1 MIVGS
6 SFIIFIIVRASFITF
21 IISCIHDQLIMLHG
35 AHEFMMIML
44 MLMLMM
50 MCNLSVWPCGGG
62 RQRRESQKRVEA
74 GLRGRCVR
82 PSVHRRWWCEARG
95 EWRRRRMKAGTSL
108 AVAAVGGMV
117 VQRGL
122 CGAAYGA
129 LGLGEALAGGQTPDY
144 AEACLELA
152 ECVAGVFVR
161 SPKAVQGAILADCAA
176 AAAFLLAGST
186 GPDEARVRAASQLGE
201 AIAAARSVPAAKR
214 KALGAAFRRV
224 LVEAR
229 RRQGRALGTCDE
241 GDDGAAGGSTRGMG
255 LGPGAGSMELGQV
268 PEDVRVRVFSFLDPV
283 SLGRCACVSR
293 QWARE
298 ASLDVLWQ
306 PLFDHLTADVALGS
320 DRIRQLCSAAPSSS
334 TRAGEGDVA
343 GSLESAGAAGGAAS
357 NAGEPGL
364 PSQRLTPSGRS
375 PRSLDSVL
383 DLVDLDGLAAQAS
396 HNRGRGSKLAREA
409 GTAKAWFLREKAR
422 GEGGLA
428 ALKAHGRLVCSLCE
442 QLFWIPPTTPADAVR
457 LATCGHRA
465 KRPRSHRAMAE
476 HASRPRRVAE
486 PASLDSAAHTSIA
499 ETLKT
504 LLGCRHGCEH
514 VLVRPS
520 SPRESIQL
528 AILFDEEDS
537 SDSDSSDTS
546 TSSDDDDDARKG
558 GSNSRSARVLIGSH
572 RLE

>member
-1 MIVGS
+1 
-6 SFIIFIIVRASFITF
+6 
-21 IISCIHDQLIMLHG
+21 
-35 AHEFMMIML
+35 
-44 MLMLMM
+44 
-50 MCNLSVWPCGGG
+50 
-62 RQRRESQKRVEA
+62 
-74 GLRGRCVR
+74 
-82 PSVHRRWWCEARG
+82 
-95 EWRRRRMKAGTSL
+95 MKAGTSL
-108 AVAAVGGMV
+108 SVAAVGGMAE
-117 VQRGL
+117 QRGL
-122 CGAAYGA
+122 CGASYAA

-161 SPKAVQGAILADCAA
+161 SPKAVQGAILADCGA

-186 GPDEARVRAASQLGE
+186 RPDEARVRAASRLGE
-201 AIAAARSVPAAKR
+201 AIAAARSVPTAKR

-229 RRQGRALGTCDE
+229 RRQGRAPGMCDE
-241 GDDGAAGGSTRGMG
+241 GDDGDECDNGAAGGSTRGMG

-298 ASLDVLWQ
+298 ASLDALWQ

-334 TRAGEGDVA
+334 TRAGEVDVE
-343 GSLESAGAAGGAAS
+343 GSLASAGAAGGAAS

-364 PSQRLTPSGRS
+364 PAQRLTPSGRS

-396 HNRGRGSKLAREA
+396 HNRGKGGKLAREA

-457 LATCGHRA
+457 LATCGHGA
-465 KRPRSHRAMAE
+465 KRPRSHHAMAE
-476 HASRPRRVAE
+476 HASRPRRVAAT
-486 PASLDSAAHTSIA
+486 ASPDSAAHTSIA

-514 VLVRPS
+514 VLVRPN

-546 TSSDDDDDARKG
+546 TSSDDDARKG
-558 GSNSRSARVLIGSH
+558 GSNTRSARVLIGSH